1 VFVVHATARLLAK
14 LGPPA
19 AGEAPPSTTS
29 LGAWYAT
36 VLRWRSPVA
45 LFVNEATLLPVLLP
59 LAPARTLCGRF
70 PGALAAVL
78 AAHAAPTQFIEAE
91 VRAMDDCV
99 LAKTANRST
108 IGMLT
113 EFGFLAD
120 AHRHGAGSAGLTAL
134 AVRLA
139 HTPCGPLYKTHV
151 FPDRALQA
159 HLRERISRPAL
170 RLVHPDERS

>member
-1 VFVVHATARLLAK
+1 
-14 LGPPA
+14 
-19 AGEAPPSTTS
+19 
-29 LGAWYAT
+29 
-36 VLRWRSPVA
+36 
-45 LFVNEATLLPVLLP
+45 LFVNEVTLLPVLLP

-78 AAHAAPTQFIEAE
+78 QAHAVPRQFIETE
-91 VRAMDDCV
+91 VSEMEDCA

-108 IGMLT
+108 VGMLT
-113 EFGFLAD
+113 EFAYLAD
-120 AHRHGAGSAGLTAL
+120 AHREHPGPADLTAL

-159 HLRERISRPAL
+159 HVAEDASPPAL
-170 RLVHPDERS
+170 RLVHPEERA